1 MTLHGEPLGAKLS
14 QILYCGQDLL
24 PALADDFRSAVAAT
38 PEAVSQIT
46 ARTGGVGSDPG
57 QRFDELL
64 DVVTGIL
71 NVSESS
77 VRDVGQALV
86 WCADAYAK
94 ADDVA
99 RAEMQRRM
107 KELERTA

>member
-1 MTLHGEPLGAKLS
+1 MTLHGEALGAKLGEL
-14 QILYCGQDLL
+14 LYCGQDLL
-24 PALADDFRSAVAAT
+24 PTLADDLRSAVTAT
-38 PEAVSQIT
+38 PEAVSQHT
-46 ARTGGVGSDPG
+46 ARAGGVGSDPG
-57 QRFDELL
+57 WRFDELL
-64 DVVTGIL
+64 DMFTGAL

-94 ADDVA
+94 GDDAA
-99 RAEMQRRM
+99 RFEMHRLL